1 MVRPGETGWLAEVGN
16 VRTLREAIEQAL
28 RDERERG
35 QIGARAQEVVEEE
48 YTLERQAQQ
57 YTNLY
62 EDILQTNKDT

>member
-1 MVRPGETGWLAEVGN
+1 MGT
-16 VRTLREAIEQAL
+16 
-28 RDERERG
+28 
-35 QIGARAQEVVEEE
+35 RAQEVVEEE